1 MTERPR
7 LEDLVRSWVSKAEHD
22 LLNIENNLA
31 ANDIPWDTVCFHAQQ
46 CGEKYLKSLL
56 VFQGID
62 FPKIHDLTEL
72 YALLSKELPL
82 PIDPRLLDR
91 LNPYAIEG
99 RYPGVWEPVEREEA
113 LRAVEAARAVR
124 DAIRRVLPSACYAKE

>member
-1 MTERPR
+1 MA
-7 LEDLVRSWVSKAEHD
+7 S
-22 LLNIENNLA
+22 
-31 ANDIPWDTVCFHAQQ
+31 HAQQ
-46 CGEKYLKSLL
+46 CGEKDLKALL
-56 VFQGID
+56 VFHRVD

-72 YALLSKELPL
+72 YALLPKDLRP

-99 RYPGVWEPVEREEA
+99 RYPDVWEPVERDEA

-124 DAIRRVLPSACYAKE
+124 DAIRRALPTTCVG

>member
-7 LEDLVRSWVSKAEHD
+7 LEDLVRSWVNKAEHD
-22 LLNIENNLA
+22 LLNIENNLVA
-31 ANDIPWDTVCFHAQQ
+31 KEIPWDTVCFHAQQ
-46 CGEKYLKSLL
+46 CGEKYLKALL
-56 VFQGID
+56 VFYRID

-72 YALLSKELPL
+72 YALLPKDLRL

-99 RYPGVWEPVEREEA
+99 RYPGVWEPVDKEEA
-113 LRAVEAARAVR
+113 LQAVEAARAIR
-124 DAIRRVLPSACYAKE
+124 DAVRHPLPIACLG

>member
-1 MTERPR
+1 MTARPR
-7 LEDLVRSWVSKAEHD
+7 LEDLVWSWVSKAEND

-46 CGEKYLKSLL
+46 GGEKYLKALL
-56 VFQGID
+56 VFQRID

-72 YALLSKELPL
+72 YALLPKELPL
-82 PIDPRLLDR
+82 SIDPRLLDR

-124 DAIRRVLPSACYAKE
+124 DAVRRILPPTCLR